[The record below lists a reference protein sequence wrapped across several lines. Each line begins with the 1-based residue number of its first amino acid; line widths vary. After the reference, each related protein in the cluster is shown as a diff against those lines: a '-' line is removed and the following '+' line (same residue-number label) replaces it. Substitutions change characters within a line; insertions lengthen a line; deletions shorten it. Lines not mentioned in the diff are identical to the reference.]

1 MGPTD
6 EHDRFVTIT
15 YFVKEMLG
23 LKGNEWY
30 YRHLKDPGMPQR
42 VMVGDKPKLS
52 LRDCIAY
59 QEMLKGKALPP
70 PPLKRKRGRPRKIT
84 LQPRAA

>member
-1 MGPTD
+1 MTPDTT

-15 YFVKEMLG
+15 YFVTVMLG
-23 LKGNEWY
+23 LKTIDWY
-30 YRHLKDPGMPQR
+30 YHHVNDPGMPQR
-42 VMVGDKPKLS
+42 ITVGGRPKLS

-70 PPLKRKRGRPRKIT
+70 PPVKRKRGRPRKD
-84 LQPRAA
+84 QAAHAA